1 MSLGL
6 AAVNQAVKEGKA
18 AQTLRVLRLPEV
30 ALRSVVDVCAA
41 GYQAELSALLRA
53 KAAGGRHSHSPPTVP
68 SSMSPFVFHVN
79 LYQPITKDLDQVGR
93 D

>member
-30 ALRSVVDVCAA
+30 ALRSLVDVCAA

-53 KAAGGRHSHSPPTVP
+53 KAAGGRDSHSPPAEA
-68 SSMSPFVFHVN
+68 SSRSPFVFHVTLSQSN
-79 LYQPITKDLDQVGR
+79 MKDLDKFGR